1 MRLEIEQDAEEKNQR
16 KKSNIAIELNRSYK
30 KGGWLEPLEDPHDVM
45 GNNILIIS
53 ICVQGK
59 DFNLPEFAIN
69 QLTESVRLAKRYT
82 VMLKAEIG
90 DP

>member
-1 MRLEIEQDAEEKNQR
+1 MRLEIEQKAEEKNGR
-16 KKSNIAIELNRSYK
+16 KSKIPTELEKFYK
-30 KGGWLEPLEDPHDVM
+30 KGGWLDPLEDPHDVQ
-45 GNNILIIS
+45 GNDILSIS